1 MIGIPA
7 DWPSIHWASSP
18 VNAFFLTELLYW
30 RMPAPAAE
38 RLTRAG
44 VALAIVAVPLA
55 WTTSVFA
62 EYTLPKF
69 AALSVGAALSS
80 VGLFLACVQGRSP
93 VRRTPLDL
101 SIAAG
106 LCALVISS
114 CISRDPLLSLLGR
127 YNSYAYGLWPFLLY
141 AVLFYS
147 AAWSFQGEPLRRLL
161 GLLLGVGSMTGAY
174 AALQTLGLDPFLKA
188 ALPSGGRAVSTL
200 GSPVDL
206 GAFLVLLLP
215 LALHWTVARSRAS
228 GLLALS
234 AISSGVI
241 ASGSRGAWLAA
252 AAGVLVYLGVAAKA
266 RPRAPRAALLAGL
279 VALGVAGLSAG
290 VLAQRARRPADSARV
305 EVWKTAWDAFQ
316 RQPWLGSGPDTFEQ
330 VFRRHRSEAFVRSMS
345 STTHFQAHAHNDLL
359 QTLATSGALGA
370 AAYLYLLVLL
380 WRATLARLGEPAAR
394 ATAAALGAGLLALF
408 INMKFNPV
416 SLEVLALA
424 AVLCA
429 ALCALTSPPPGA
441 GPPRGRAW
449 ALPAAAALVFT
460 AASVALAGRWLLAD
474 SNLKAALVELAGGRR
489 ESAAARVERAIAL
502 NGCENSYKIQ
512 LINGLADRINAT
524 NDVAERLR
532 LLELGTA
539 AAEAALR
546 CHPNDVNSHY
556 LAGMAAFLKAQLG
569 FPSELAAAAGHLDAA
584 LALDPMFLPLLE
596 TRLDIARRAGD
607 LPSQAELRAR
617 IERLEALAR
626 R

>member
-1 MIGIPA
+1 
-7 DWPSIHWASSP
+7 
-18 VNAFFLTELLYW
+18 
-30 RMPAPAAE
+30 MPASAAE

-44 VALAIVAVPLA
+44 VALAMLAVPLA

-62 EYTLPKF
+62 EFTLPKV
-69 AALSVGAALSS
+69 AALAAGAALASA
-80 VGLFLACVQGRSP
+80 GLALACVQGRSP
-93 VRRTPLDL
+93 ARRTPLDMP
-101 SIAAG
+101 IAAG
-106 LCALVISS
+106 LCALALSS
-114 CISRDPLLSLLGR
+114 WFSRDPLLSLFGR

-141 AVLFYS
+141 SVLFYS
-147 AAWSFQGEPLRRLL
+147 AAWSFQGERLRRFL
-161 GLLLGVGSMTGAY
+161 GLLLGVGAVTGGY
-174 AALQTLGLDPFLKA
+174 AVLQALGLDPFLKA

-215 LALHWTVARSRAS
+215 LALHWTVTRGWAS

-234 AISSGVI
+234 GISAGI
-241 ASGSRGAWLAA
+241 FAAGSRGAWLAGT
-252 AAGVLVYLGVAAKA
+252 AGVLVYLGVAAKP
-266 RPRAPRAALLAGL
+266 RPLSPRGALLAGL

-290 VLAQRARRPADSARV
+290 VMVQRGRRPADSARV
-305 EVWKTAWDAFQ
+305 EVWKTAWEAFQ
-316 RQPWLGSGPDTFEQ
+316 LRPWLGSGPDTFEQ
-330 VFRRHRSEAFVRSMS
+330 VFRRQRSEAFVRSMS
-345 STTHFQAHAHNDLL
+345 STTHFQAHAHNDVL
-359 QTLATSGALGA
+359 QALATSGALGT

-380 WRATLARLGEPAAR
+380 WRAARARLDDPAAR
-394 ATAAALGAGLLALF
+394 GTAAALSAGLLALF

-416 SLEVLALA
+416 ALEVLALA
-424 AVLCA
+424 AVVCA

-441 GPPRGRAW
+441 EPPRGRAS
-449 ALPAAAALVFT
+449 ALAAAAALVFT
-460 AASVALAGRWLLAD
+460 AVSAALAGRWLLAD

-489 ESAAARVERAIAL
+489 ESAAARVERAVAL
-502 NGCENSYKIQ
+502 NGCENSYKIH
-512 LINGLADRINAT
+512 LVNGLADRINAT
-524 NDVAERLR
+524 KDVAERLR
-532 LLELGTA
+532 LLGLGTA

-569 FPSELAAAAGHLDAA
+569 FSSELAAAAGHLDAA

-596 TRLDIARRAGD
+596 TRLDVARRAGD
-607 LPSQAELRAR
+607 LPAQAELRSR